1 MTFIPSSVDFSTN
14 VTVTTT
20 TETIVAQIDNVTTP
34 RAGCKVRLFGNLQ
47 LTTGADTTAVTV
59 RWRRGTA
66 ITDTLVG
73 EANAQQVV
81 AAAGSTEEL
90 THAVEDEPGEV
101 AKQSYVLTVQ
111 QTAATANGTALAG
124 EAWADIAC

>member
-1 MTFIPSSVDFSTN
+1 MVTTN

-20 TETIVAQIDNVTTP
+20 TETIVATIDNVSTP
-34 RAGCKVRLFGNLQ
+34 RPGCKVRLTGNVQ
-47 LTTGADTTAVTV
+47 LTTGTATSAVTV

-73 EANAQQVV
+73 EANAQQVA

-90 THAVEDEPGEV
+90 THIVEDEPGEV

-111 QTAATANGTALAG
+111 QTAATADGTALFAQ
-124 EAWADIAC
+124 ACADVAY